1 MLGII
6 FSVFII
12 LIIIIIVY
20 RMLTGKGTPDNSY
33 TPFDHITGQ
42 TSTEFKDEIIEEEQD
57 K

>member
-6 FSVFII
+6 FSVFIF
-12 LIIIIIVY
+12 LIITIIVY
-20 RMLTGKGTPDNSY
+20 KMLSGKGTPDNSY
-33 TPFDHITGQ
+33 TPFDHITGH